1 MYILL
6 SKQRLLFQKQ
16 IIGIKKNRPF
26 AFKNNAPFVS
36 CISKTHN
43 TFIDNAEDLDVVIPM
58 YNLIEYS
65 RNYRT
70 ATGSLWNYYRYD
82 LRDDASNNNN
92 NNNPNKNVIKSES
105 FKYKTSI
112 TRSIY
117 AM

>member
-1 MYILL
+1 ML

-82 LRDDASNNNN
+82 LKDDASNNNNN